1 MKTSAF
7 LFLVLITAVS
17 ATAREVILLGSAD
30 ARDAAPR
37 LAVVAGGT
45 LTIDVVVPASLD
57 RSKIVAGLWQASGS
71 ISLPL
76 GEPVA
81 LDGQADAHGIVP
93 VRIEFPKLER
103 KARVFVK
110 FTAKDEPRT
119 TLGLA
124 HVQVYPPFDWA
135 PITRKLKKDG
145 LRLLVFGAD
154 ETLRA
159 FFKTRDVGFE
169 DNGDNPPDRL
179 DRDTLAVG
187 ALTPKSWLERKDR
200 FAPEGGG
207 LIVFVV
213 PDDGLPGVYTQ
224 AAGEGAITK
233 VTLPVL
239 ARLAEDPRGEDLLFQ
254 LIEQHLHIAPAAN
267 P

>member
-1 MKTSAF
+1 MKTAAF
-7 LFLVLITAVS
+7 LLLGLLTAVS
-17 ATAREVILLGSAD
+17 ATARDVILLGTAD
-30 ARDAAPR
+30 AQDAAPR

-45 LTIDVVVPASLD
+45 LTLDVVVPASLD

-71 ISLPL
+71 LILPL

-81 LDGQADAHGIVP
+81 LDGQADAHGITP
-93 VRIEFPKLER
+93 VRLQFPKLER

-110 FTAKDEPRT
+110 FAAKDEPRT

-145 LRLLVFGAD
+145 LRLLVFGED
-154 ETLRA
+154 EALRS
-159 FFKTRDVGFE
+159 FFKAREIEFA
-169 DNGDNPPDRL
+169 DNGDHPPARL
-179 DRDTLAVG
+179 ERDTLAVG
-187 ALTPKSWLERKDR
+187 ALSPKEWLERKDR
-200 FAPEGGG
+200 LAPEGGG
-207 LIVFVV
+207 LIVFVTA
-213 PDDGLPGVYTQ
+213 DDGLPGVYTQ
-224 AAGEGAITK
+224 AAGEGTLTK

-239 ARLAEDPRGEDLLFQ
+239 SRLAHDPRGEDLLFQ
-254 LIEQHLHIAPAAN
+254 LIEQHLPTAPAAN